1 MNNLVGVISVQP
13 YDMEIEDFR
22 GRSDRIYTTQ
32 NLLGTMLS
40 LFSASPSLNV
50 GIAPASAARATTSM
64 AQARAVK
71 ATPLP
76 ASVKPGVVTGQALQD
91 LLDHAK
97 ENQYAIPA
105 VNVVSSCS
113 IAACLEAAKEYGGP
127 MIIQFSRGGGQF
139 ICGKAADNTDDAAC
153 IAGTVAVR
161 ATRFPNSGRASRF
174 HYHAGGRSPGPITLA
189 RFPYPTLGIGSRIS
203 SLTPSL
209 PLPPRRVRCTPARS
223 PSSTACP

>member
-1 MNNLVGVISVQP
+1 
-13 YDMEIEDFR
+13 
-22 GRSDRIYTTQ
+22 
-32 NLLGTMLS
+32 MLS
-40 LFSASPSLNV
+40 LFSATPSLNV

-64 AQARAVK
+64 LQARAVK

-153 IAGTVAVR
+153 IAGSVAVR
-161 ATRFPNSGRASRF
+161 VCRPHEPGDGMGPRTTHTASSRPEPNRSYAGTRSAHLSRN
-174 HYHAGGRSPGPITLA
+174 PGH
-189 RFPYPTLGIGSRIS
+189 G
-203 SLTPSL
+203 
-209 PLPPRRVRCTPARS
+209 
-223 PSSTACP
+223 